1 MSHSYEHET
10 SAIAQQGPHLDTS
23 EILFQRIVVATDFS
37 KPAETALEQA
47 SIIAHLF
54 GAKLCMVHAITPPLY
69 EVEGVVVPADL
80 LQADLEA
87 STTDMQELIA
97 RNPALKALEPK
108 VRVGYADPVRFI
120 EQVSREEKADL
131 IVVGSHGA
139 SGLERLALGSVAEAV
154 LRKAT
159 CPVLITGP
167 CCKSERHP
175 FRSVVFTTDLKTT
188 GLRGAQYATGLAERF
203 HAKLTLL
210 HVMDRK
216 FVPPGLETE
225 IVRERMREQL
235 RQLLPGDLNRYCQS
249 QIRLEYGDPAEVI
262 SAVAQSECASLLV
275 VGLRDHALADHA
287 PWSTLS
293 HVIREIPCPMLGV
306 RGHLV

>member
-1 MSHSYEHET
+1 MSRSYEPEP
-10 SAIAQQGPHLDTS
+10 SVMAQQGPHLDTS
-23 EILFQRIVVATDFS
+23 EIQFHQIVVATDFS
-37 KPAETALEQA
+37 QPAETALEQA
-47 SIIAHLF
+47 SITAHLF

-69 EVEGVVVPADL
+69 EVEGVVVSADI
-80 LQADLEA
+80 LQADLDA
-87 STTDMQELIA
+87 STNDLQELI
-97 RNPALKALEPK
+97 RRRPDLRALRPK

-167 CCKSERHP
+167 RCKPERHP
-175 FRSVVFTTDLKTT
+175 FRSVVFATDLKST

-216 FVPPGLETE
+216 FVPPGLEPE
-225 IVRERMREQL
+225 IVRDRIREHLQ
-235 RQLLPGDLNRYCQS
+235 QLLPSDLDRYCQS
-249 QIRLEYGDPAEVI
+249 HIQLEYGNPAEVI
-262 SAVAQSECASLLV
+262 SAVAQAKCASLVV
-275 VGLRDHALADHA
+275 VGLRAGAFADHA

>member
-1 MSHSYEHET
+1 MSRSYELEP
-10 SAIAQQGPHLDTS
+10 SAVVQGPHLDTT
-23 EILFQRIVVATDFS
+23 EIHFQRIIVATDFS
-37 KPAETALEQA
+37 KPAETALEEA

-54 GAKLCMVHAITPPLY
+54 GAQLCMVHAITPPLY
-69 EVEGVVVPADL
+69 EVEGVVVPGDL

-87 STTDMQELIA
+87 STADMQELIA
-97 RNPALKALEPK
+97 RRPDLKALTPK
-108 VRVGYADPVRFI
+108 VRVGYADPVHFI

-159 CPVLITGP
+159 CPVLITGSR
-167 CCKSERHP
+167 CKSERHP
-175 FRSVVFTTDLKTT
+175 FRSVLFATDLKTT

-216 FVPPGLETE
+216 FVPPGLEPE
-225 IVRERMREQL
+225 IL
-235 RQLLPGDLNRYCQS
+235 RDQTRQELGQLLPGDYARYCQS
-249 QIRLEYGDPAEVI
+249 QIRLEYGNPAEVI

-275 VGLRDHALADHA
+275 VGLRDRAFADHA

-293 HVIREIPCPMLGV
+293 HVIREITCPMLGV